1 MSDSHGLSWSVS
13 RESTNSSGSST
24 GKDRS
29 GSGCGTGGILDVIM
43 SGVPTLPSFLLHTAD
58 PLEKL
63 KNGDAS
69 GSGSGVSGESSGM
82 MNIKGSGDSGV
93 GVEAARSTS

>member
-43 SGVPTLPSFLLHTAD
+43 SGVPTLPSFLL